1 MLKFI
6 DWILC
11 WHLKT
16 EYHNNWE
23 GKMNKKNKKYI
34 ILSILLIAGIIIS
47 VSLFANAEKPFE
59 GQTSKVKLGN
69 IQNTIEETGTVFSKR
84 VNTFYSDMSQRVET
98 LNVSVGDK
106 VKTGDIILTYENNYD
121 LEIERANK
129 QIEAI
134 TASYNET
141 VKGADFQE
149 ISNMKLTINTIE
161 NNLSFAKSNF
171 EKIKVLYE
179 SSAVS
184 RVEYEEA
191 ENNVTTFENQLQ
203 EAKNNYNL
211 LIKGVSSNVK
221 RQYEAQVEEVMIQ
234 IKILEKNIEQSSI
247 KAEFD
252 GVITELNVHQGSMT
266 QPGVVVVELQ
276 DEKNLGIYVEV
287 LAEDANDTVN
297 GMPFIIKN
305 SDEDDEDKIELV
317 ISRIYPKAEATVSD
331 FGVEQKRVRI
341 EADLDNSDSYK
352 IGSEMDVVIVL
363 EEKNDILLVDR
374 DAVYE
379 KSQKQYVTVIEG
391 DKELEKE
398 ITTGLE
404 DDENAEVISGL
415 IENEVVLVEY

>member
-1 MLKFI
+1 M
-6 DWILC
+6 
-11 WHLKT
+11 
-16 EYHNNWE
+16 
-23 GKMNKKNKKYI
+23 KKNKKYI
-34 ILSILLIAGIIIS
+34 IISCIILAGIIIS
-47 VSLFANAEKPFE
+47 VSLFANIEKPFE

-69 IQNTIEETGTVFSKR
+69 IKNTIEETGTVFSKR
-84 VNTFYSDMSQRVET
+84 VNTFYSDMSQRVEI

-106 VKTGDIILTYENNYD
+106 VKKGDIILMYENNYD

-149 ISNMKLTINTIE
+149 ISNMKLSINTIE
-161 NNLSFAKSNF
+161 NNLSFSKSYF
-171 EKIKVLYE
+171 EKIKALYE
-179 SSAVS
+179 NNAVS
-184 RVEYEEA
+184 QVEYEEA
-191 ENNVTTFENQLQ
+191 ENNVTALDNQLQ

-276 DEKNLGIYVEV
+276 DEKSLGIYVEV
-287 LAEDANDTVN
+287 LAEEADKTVN

-305 SDEDDEDKIELV
+305 SNKEVKEL
-317 ISRIYPKAEATVSD
+317 IINRIYPKAQSKVSD
-331 FGVEQKRVRI
+331 LGVEQKRVRI

-363 EEKNDILLVDR
+363 EEKNDVLIVDK

-379 KSQKQYVTVIEG
+379 KSQKQFVTVIEG
-391 DKELEKE
+391 DEEIEKE

-404 DDENAEVISGL
+404 DDENTEVISGL
-415 IENEVVLVEY
+415 SENEVVLVDY